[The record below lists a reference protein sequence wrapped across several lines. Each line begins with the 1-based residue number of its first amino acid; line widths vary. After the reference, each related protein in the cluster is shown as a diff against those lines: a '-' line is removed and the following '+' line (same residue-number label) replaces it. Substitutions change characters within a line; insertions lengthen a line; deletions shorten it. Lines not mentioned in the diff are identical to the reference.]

1 MPSKGMGTR
10 DDDSEDDDVPLAE
23 MAGRPKKGVP
33 VEALFATPDSK
44 RASGDKGSAQKAVKQ
59 AKRSGSEAR
68 QAGSELSP
76 AKNTRAQVAKLQ
88 EMVEGLRKVVA
99 RGRQK
104 KRGRGKSSSSSSSSS
119 SSESRDSSSSSSD
132 GTSAGSEDSSSSSSS
147 DGWKVSRGR
156 SRSVA
161 KRARKSGSSKG
172 KRKVS
177 ARKAGKSKSK
187 RKAKKAKDRKA
198 SRKKG
203 RKGTRTAFYRKVRD
217 DRTYQLHT
225 LMSEVR
231 GAKMEDAK
239 SVAELFAAW
248 SDMAGAQGDLDSG
261 SDSEGQDDVQRMLR
275 DARQQLSGDFKQAV
289 GLLPEGPAKEGQL
302 AAAERILL
310 SSLVQ
315 SSREQPWVAKMDV
328 FGAVHKGM
336 SKVRKF
342 VEQHV
347 YVDKKSWQKGDRG
360 GGKGGKGQQEFD
372 RTCYRCG
379 QRGHMA
385 TFCPNGGAPRQWQ
398 KPATSAQQG
407 QQQQQEVKQDKQQ
420 GKQE

>member
-1 MPSKGMGTR
+1 MEARSDG
-10 DDDSEDDDVPLAE
+10 SEDDDVPLNQ
-23 MAGRPKKGVP
+23 MAGKSKRSVP

-44 RASGDKGSAQKAVKQ
+44 KSSGDKGSAQKVVKQ
-59 AKRSGSEAR
+59 AKRSGPEAS
-68 QAGSELSP
+68 QAGDGLSP

-88 EMVEGLRKVVA
+88 DMVEGLRKVVE

-104 KRGRGKSSSSSSSSS
+104 KRGRGRSSSSSSSSS
-119 SSESRDSSSSSSD
+119 SSESRDSSSSSD
-132 GTSAGSEDSSSSSSS
+132 TSASSEDGSSSSSSS
-147 DGWKVSRGR
+147 GGWKVSRGR
-156 SRSVA
+156 SRSAA
-161 KRARKSGSSKG
+161 KRAKKSGSSKG
-172 KRKVS
+172 KRKGS

-198 SRKKG
+198 GRKKG
-203 RKGTRTAFYRKVRD
+203 RKGTRTEFYRRVRD
-217 DRTYQLHT
+217 DKSYQLHS

-347 YVDKKSWQKGDRG
+347 YVDKKGWQRGDRG

-379 QRGHMA
+379 QKGHIA